1 MHLTIDHEVYRFR
14 LRCLEPMRLPPYKG
28 SALRG
33 VFGHAFKAVVCALR
47 REECRICLVRASCT
61 YQRVFETRV
70 APGDGPRPGV
80 DAAPHPYVFGVAL
93 DGRTEY
99 AGGDEVTFTLT
110 LLGPALGILP
120 YLVYA
125 FQEVGRRGLTPARK
139 PLALSAV
146 EALGEGG
153 WRTVYAEGAG
163 SLAEAR
169 VAAPPPQVPDLSRGA
184 LVRLETPLRLQE
196 RGELV
201 RDPGFGALFLA
212 ARRRF
217 GLLARYYGNGEPA
230 FDRGLLD
237 ASREV
242 PTTRSELRWHDWTR
256 YSNRQKTTMQLGGLV
271 GELAFAGDL
280 APFAPWLAWA
290 ERFHLGKATSFGLGA
305 VRVVPA
311 APSPPAANP
320 PPVGEAL

>member
-1 MHLTIDHEVYRFR
+1 MPIAIDHEVYRFR
-14 LRCLEPMRLPPYKG
+14 LQCLEPMRLPPYKG

-47 REECRICLVRASCT
+47 RERCPSCLVRASCT
-61 YQRVFETRV
+61 YQRVFESRV
-70 APGDGPRPGV
+70 APGEGPRQGV
-80 DAAPHPYVFGVAL
+80 DAAPHPYVLGVPL

-99 AGGDEVTFTLT
+99 GEGDEVAVTLT

-139 PLALSAV
+139 PLALAAV

-153 WRTVYAEGAG
+153 WQTVYAQESG
-163 SLAEAR
+163 SLLEAR
-169 VAAPPPQVPDLSRGA
+169 VAAAPPAIPHLSRGA
-184 LVRLETPLRLQE
+184 AVILETPLRLQE

-212 ARRRF
+212 ARRRL
-217 GLLARYYGNGEPA
+217 GLLARYYGGGEPP

-237 ASREV
+237 ASRAV

-256 YSNRQKTTMQLGGLV
+256 YSNRQQTKMQLGGVVGTLV
-271 GELAFAGDL
+271 FEADL
-280 APFAPWLAWA
+280 TPFAPWLAWA
-290 ERFHLGKATSFGLGA
+290 ERLHLGKATSFGLGKLRLIPLGA
-305 VRVVPA
+305 
-311 APSPPAANP
+311 
-320 PPVGEAL
+320 GGTL